1 MQLNGQLRIIDQ
13 TLGALEREWVRN
25 PGSVSLDGW
34 GGQAL
39 ISADLARYIYITDA
53 HGIIRLSTRPDL
65 IGADVSERDYFRN
78 RAALP
83 ANDGRTL
90 IGPAVHGAISKLWH
104 VNMVRRL
111 DTPDGRFAGI
121 ITAACDPSFLTG
133 LYNAMGLGSHGMIG
147 LIGTQLGRI
156 YGLAGP
162 GTDPLG
168 GSISGSP
175 MHAAMQATPDGAW
188 TGPSAT
194 DGVERVH
201 VFRHVV
207 GQDMQVVV
215 GIGRDEVMWVS
226 DSWQFGA
233 RIFASA
239 ITLAVLVMMGALL
252 RELHAARL
260 RENSLNQERAKLEAA
275 NAELL
280 AAKTLADAKSA
291 QLQATLAGMSDGVLM
306 VDRELRLMEWNPNF
320 SDLTGVPREI
330 LRVGLPMEEAL
341 RAQAKAGEFGDV
353 DVETE
358 VTRRMELLRTSH
370 QTGVTERARPDGRI
384 LELRRSALP
393 DGGFVTLYSDITARK
408 QAEAALKAARELT
421 ETAMADKS
429 RFVAIV
435 SHEIRTPLNALL
447 SGLTLLGDS
456 ALSASQR
463 GLLDTARQS
472 GDALL
477 GLISDILEM
486 SRAEAGHLTLRPNEF
501 ELRPLL
507 EGVLDMFR
515 AQAWENGVVLRMSIA
530 AGVPDTLY
538 TDPGRLRQVL
548 MNLISNA
555 AKFAHLGEVRLEVGT
570 RLVDGRTFLRLG
582 LCDQGPAIPPADRA
596 RLFQPF
602 SRLERE
608 GDNAAPGTGLGLA
621 ICQRLTA
628 LMGGEIGCDETP
640 EGGNE
645 FWLVLPIEH
654 VLEGREPGAGSV
666 AQHRIA
672 PRTRH
677 LPRTRIL
684 LVEDIVTNQI
694 VTATML
700 RRRGHMVDIAASGA
714 AAIRA
719 ATTAPY
725 DLILMDIFMPG
736 ISGIEAARDIRAIDA
751 VTATV
756 PILALTANTGS
767 GQRAECLAAGMND
780 MLSKP
785 VELPALIEALARY
798 AWVGW
803 PSRDLW
809 LEAPRPQRPDAM
821 PALSAARLEDLQAN
835 LTPQQLSELIEQ
847 CLEDLHA
854 RMPELRRALEEG
866 RNNAIEV
873 SAHAMAGMAG
883 GYALGAL
890 EAQLRA
896 VLRAARNGST
906 RGAQAMADGMEAE
919 LARGGSALR
928 DALARAAA

>member
-408 QAEAALKAARELT
+408 QAEQRIQYLAHFDALTGLPNRIQLDDRAKYAISLAQRNQGSVALMFLDLDHFKLFNDQYGHLAGDDCLRAVAAAVRDAVRTTDRVARYGGEEITVILPATSSAGASAAAEKVRSAVEALQIIHEGNPKCGGRVT
-421 ETAMADKS
+421 VSIGVATA
-429 RFVAIV
+429 FV
-435 SHEIRTPLNALL
+435 
-447 SGLTLLGDS
+447 
-456 ALSASQR
+456 
-463 GLLDTARQS
+463 RQS
-472 GDALL
+472 EVASAMPESLIHAADNAMYKAKREGRNRVVTAL
-477 GLISDILEM
+477 
-486 SRAEAGHLTLRPNEF
+486 
-501 ELRPLL
+501 
-507 EGVLDMFR
+507 
-515 AQAWENGVVLRMSIA
+515 VV
-530 AGVPDTLY
+530 
-538 TDPGRLRQVL
+538 
-548 MNLISNA
+548 
-555 AKFAHLGEVRLEVGT
+555 
-570 RLVDGRTFLRLG
+570 
-582 LCDQGPAIPPADRA
+582 IPPAD
-596 RLFQPF
+596 
-602 SRLERE
+602 
-608 GDNAAPGTGLGLA
+608 
-621 ICQRLTA
+621 
-628 LMGGEIGCDETP
+628 
-640 EGGNE
+640 
-645 FWLVLPIEH
+645 
-654 VLEGREPGAGSV
+654 
-666 AQHRIA
+666 
-672 PRTRH
+672 
-677 LPRTRIL
+677 
-684 LVEDIVTNQI
+684 
-694 VTATML
+694 
-700 RRRGHMVDIAASGA
+700 
-714 AAIRA
+714 
-719 ATTAPY
+719 
-725 DLILMDIFMPG
+725 
-736 ISGIEAARDIRAIDA
+736 
-751 VTATV
+751 
-756 PILALTANTGS
+756 
-767 GQRAECLAAGMND
+767 
-780 MLSKP
+780 
-785 VELPALIEALARY
+785 
-798 AWVGW
+798 
-803 PSRDLW
+803 
-809 LEAPRPQRPDAM
+809 
-821 PALSAARLEDLQAN
+821 
-835 LTPQQLSELIEQ
+835 
-847 CLEDLHA
+847 
-854 RMPELRRALEEG
+854 
-866 RNNAIEV
+866 
-873 SAHAMAGMAG
+873 
-883 GYALGAL
+883 
-890 EAQLRA
+890 
-896 VLRAARNGST
+896 
-906 RGAQAMADGMEAE
+906 
-919 LARGGSALR
+919 
-928 DALARAAA
+928 